1 MKEKTRIES
10 AEEFA
15 DEFML
20 FRALHPARRKIR
32 MDGVRRKSGPPKK
45 LTASSEQLREMY
57 IIRGMS
63 ARQIGEMYGVCAV
76 TVRRALKRYGIRKE

>member
-1 MKEKTRIES
+1 MRVRIES
-10 AEEFA
+10 AEEFV

-20 FRALHPARRKIR
+20 FRALNPTRRKIR
-32 MDGVRRKSGPPKK
+32 ADSVRRKSGPPKK
-45 LTASSEQLREMY
+45 LTASREQLREMY

>member
-1 MKEKTRIES
+1 MTVTIES
-10 AEEFA
+10 AEEFD

-32 MDGVRRKSGPPKK
+32 ADSVRRKSGPPKK
-45 LTASSEQLREMY
+45 LTASREQLREMY
-57 IIRGMS
+57 ITRGMS

-76 TVRRALKRYGIRKE
+76 TVRRALKKYEIRKE